1 MGSEKEK
8 KKESNI
14 AKNGGEMREIQKE
27 GEMATFCWFG
37 ALSSC
42 QNQEE
47 DDLGHFKTL

>member
-1 MGSEKEK
+1 MNELRERRMAK
-8 KKESNI
+8 I

-27 GEMATFCWFG
+27 GKMAPFCGFG